1 LTQTVTDRASPD
13 ASLTDHGGDDLIA
26 AQANA
31 GPLRPNAAGIHYPLG
46 ANAPKAGELIALGGG
61 VHWVRIPLPMTLG
74 HINTWAI
81 DDDDGGLTII
91 DTGLRF
97 PVCKEAWDAVFAG
110 PLAGRPVRR
119 ILCTHLH
126 PDHIGLAGWLAE
138 RFDAPI
144 WMTRAEWMAARINAT
159 DQRDAPPPE
168 VSAMQHGWDADAVE
182 QSKAMGWRM
191 FGTVVH
197 RLPFGYR
204 RIVDGEQIMIGG
216 REWRV
221 VTGSGHSP
229 EHACLLNE
237 ADGILISGDQVL
249 PRISSNVSLS
259 AAEPMA
265 DPLGDWLR
273 SIDKLLRLDDGLLV
287 CPSHGEPFRGLHARL
302 NALKAE
308 HLARLDELAAALA
321 EAPRR
326 AVDCFPLLFR
336 KPIGPDN
343 RVLAT
348 GETMAHL
355 RHLEETGRVHRETV
369 GGVWWWR
376 AS

>member
-1 LTQTVTDRASPD
+1 LTQTTPETASPD
-13 ASLTDHGGDDLIA
+13 ASLADHGA
-26 AQANA
+26 ASKD
-31 GPLRPNAAGIHYPLG
+31 AAGISYPWG
-46 ANAPKAGELIALGGG
+46 KDAPATGSVMAIGGG
-61 VHWVRIPLPMTLG
+61 VHWVRIPLPIALG
-74 HINTWAI
+74 HINCWAI
-81 DDDDGGLTII
+81 DDDDGGLTIV
-91 DTGLRF
+91 DTGIRF
-97 PVCKEAWDAVFAG
+97 PMCREAWEAVFAG
-110 PLAGRPVRR
+110 PLAGRPVNR

-138 RFDAPI
+138 RFDAAI

-168 VSAMQHGWDADAVE
+168 VSAMQRGAGWDDEAIT
-182 QSKAMGWRM
+182 QSQAMGWRF

-204 RIVDGEQIMIGG
+204 RIIDGERISIGG

-265 DPLGDWLR
+265 NPLGDWLA
-273 SIDKLLRLDDGLLV
+273 SIDKLLLLDDGLLV

-302 NALKAE
+302 NALKAD
-308 HLARLDELAAALA
+308 HHARLDELAAALA
-321 EAPRR
+321 DAPRR

-336 KPIGPDN
+336 KPIGADN

-348 GETMAHL
+348 GETLAHL
-355 RHLEETGRVHRETV
+355 RYLEDAGRIMRESRD
-369 GGVWWWR
+369 GVWWWR
-376 AS
+376 AN

>member
-1 LTQTVTDRASPD
+1 M
-13 ASLTDHGGDDLIA
+13 
-26 AQANA
+26 
-31 GPLRPNAAGIHYPLG
+31 
-46 ANAPKAGELIALGGG
+46 ALGGG
-61 VHWVRIPLPMTLG
+61 VHWVRIPLPIALG
-74 HINTWAI
+74 HINCWAL
-81 DDDDGGLTII
+81 DDDDGGLTIV
-91 DTGLRF
+91 DTGIRF
-97 PVCKEAWDAVFAG
+97 PMCRDAWDGVFAG
-110 PLAGRPVRR
+110 PMAGRAVQR

-138 RFDAPI
+138 RFDAPV
-144 WMTRAEWMAARINAT
+144 WMTRAEWMAARINAA

-168 VSAMQHGWDADAVE
+168 VSAMQLGAGWDADAIE
-182 QSKAMGWRM
+182 QSKAMGWRF

-204 RIVDGEQIMIGG
+204 RIVDGERLSMGARTWQ
-216 REWRV
+216 V

-237 ADGILISGDQVL
+237 ADGIFISGDQVL

-265 DPLGDWLR
+265 NPLGDWLR
-273 SIDKLLRLDDGLLV
+273 SIDKLLQLDDGLLV
-287 CPSHGEPFRGLHARL
+287 LPAHGEPFRGLHARL
-302 NALKAE
+302 NALKTE
-308 HLARLDELAAALA
+308 HHARLDELAVALA

-336 KPIGPDN
+336 KPIGAEN

-348 GETMAHL
+348 GETLAHL
-355 RHLEETGRVHRETV
+355 RYLEDAGRIRRETAD
-369 GGVWWWR
+369 GVWWWR